1 MAWRHAYSPSTFR
14 AVLRRLLS
22 GPQVL
27 AFLPAL
33 VLGAYWTGGEG
44 ALVIVSLGVPL
55 LVLLAGGFEPLTG
68 RYGGPIDSVT
78 GLALAD
84 AFELHLEN
92 ALAAANAK
100 GLKTAAFLIRVEG
113 LESLNKRLGDGIA
126 EQVLEHCAARLR
138 GVLRE
143 GDHLCW
149 IGDGTFGAALLAVP
163 SLDLET
169 GIQLAARLQSA
180 AEEPLS
186 LSGSAVYVT
195 ASIGFCLS
203 SRAPAHSGRGLI
215 KGAGVALDE
224 AHRNGPSAIR
234 SYSTELGQARAS
246 RDTMRD
252 DALRALENGEVVP
265 WFQPQVSTDTG
276 KVTGFEALARWVHP
290 QRGVVPPGDFLP
302 LLEQAG
308 QMERLGEVILYGAL
322 QAITAWDAA
331 EMDVPCVAVNFTGA
345 ELRNAK
351 LTDKIRWDLDRFD
364 LTPDRLTIEVL
375 ETVVVGA
382 PEEIATRNIMKLSEM
397 GCRIDLDDFGTGHA
411 SISAI
416 RRFAIE
422 RIKIDRSFVTHVDED
437 PEQQRMVSAIL
448 TMAERLGLETLAE
461 GVETSGEHAMLAQLG
476 CRHVQGFGIAR
487 PMPFS
492 DTIGWLQ
499 DHRSRLAPPPPIG
512 RKSG

>member
-1 MAWRHAYSPSTFR
+1 MARRHAFSSSTVR
-14 AVLRRLLS
+14 ATLRRLLG

-33 VLGAYWTGGEG
+33 VLATYWTAGEG
-44 ALVIVSLGVPL
+44 ALVIVALGVPL
-55 LVLLAGGFEPLTG
+55 LILLVGGFEHLAG
-68 RYGGPIDSVT
+68 DGAELHDAVT
-78 GLALAD
+78 GLALGD
-84 AFELHLEN
+84 TLEPH
-92 ALAAANAK
+92 AEDQLSISSIK
-100 GLKTAAFLIRVEG
+100 GLKTAVVLIRVED
-113 LESLNKRLGDGIA
+113 LELLQQRFGDSVG
-126 EQVLEHCAARLR
+126 EQVREQCAVRLR
-138 GVLRE
+138 SALRD

-149 IGDGTFGAALLAVP
+149 MEDGTYGAVLRAVP
-163 SLDLET
+163 TLDLET

-180 AEEPLS
+180 VQEPVS
-186 LSGSAVYVT
+186 LSGSPVYFT
-195 ASIGFCLS
+195 CAIGFCLS
-203 SRAPAHSGRGLI
+203 SRAPTRSGRGLI
-215 KGAGVALDE
+215 RGASVALQE
-224 AHRNGPSAIR
+224 ARRNGPSAIR
-234 SYSTELGQARAS
+234 SYSSELGQACIS
-246 RDTMRD
+246 RDTLRD
-252 DALRALENGEVVP
+252 DALRALENGEIVP

-290 QRGVVPPGDFLP
+290 RRGVVPPGDFLS
-302 LLEQAG
+302 LLEHAG

-322 QAITAWDAA
+322 QALAAWDSAGI
-331 EMDVPCVAVNFTGA
+331 EVPSVAVNFTGA
-345 ELRNAK
+345 ELRNPK

-364 LTPDRLTIEVL
+364 LSPDRLTIEVL

-382 PEEIATRNIMKLSEM
+382 PEEIATRNIVKLSEM

-411 SISAI
+411 SIAAI

-487 PMPFS
+487 PMPFA
-492 DTIGWLQ
+492 DTIGWLH
-499 DHRSRLAPPPPIG
+499 DHQSRLAPPPDIG
-512 RKSG
+512 RKSC